1 MKIYGFKYILLMSG
15 LLLALAACEHSKTL
29 APGGLD
35 PTLANVQATILSPK
49 CGTSGCHVPGGSG
62 LMPLRTTNESFAN
75 LVGVASIQKTNLN
88 RVQPGDPDNSYI
100 VRKLEGGPDIT
111 GQRMP
116 FGGSRLS
123 DTEIDLVRNWIA
135 NGALNN

>member
-1 MKIYGFKYILLMSG
+1 MKIYDFRYILLMLG
-15 LLLALAACEHSKTL
+15 LLCALTACEHSVTL
-29 APGGLD
+29 APGRLD
-35 PTLANVQATILSPK
+35 PTLTNVQATILSPK
-49 CGTSGCHVPGGSG
+49 CATSGCHVPGGTG
-62 LMPLRTTNESFAN
+62 PMPLRTTNESFAN

-111 GQRMP
+111 DQRMP
-116 FGGSRLS
+116 LGGSRLT
-123 DTEIDLVRNWIA
+123 DTEIDLVREWIA